1 MDLKIRINE
10 DMKTYMRSKDSLA
23 LNTVR
28 MLKSEIK
35 NAEIAK
41 IGELTEDEMVK
52 VIQSGI
58 KKRRESAE
66 MYKNAGRAEL
76 ADKELKEIDILQNY
90 LPEQLS
96 EDNIIKIINEVV
108 SSSGEKKFG
117 IVMKVVMAKVQ
128 GRAEGKIVSR
138 LVKEVID
145 GSH

>member
-10 DMKTYMRSKDSLA
+10 DMKTYMKTKDSLA

-35 NAEIAK
+35 NAEIEK
-41 IGELTEDEMVK
+41 MGELTEDEIVK

-108 SSSGEKKFG
+108 SSSGQKNFG
-117 IVMKVVMAKVQ
+117 IVMKAVMAKVQ
-128 GRAEGKIVSR
+128 GRAEGKTVSR
-138 LVKEVID
+138 LVKEVVD
-145 GSH
+145 GTN